1 LRTNTYIRNSA
12 LISCIVKVY
21 YLSFYGKFNDFL
33 WDSVNITIWTACELN
48 IGIFAASIATL
59 RPLFRSAFQSP
70 TQFSTGYTDNEKQQ
84 NSLDKN
90 GFVKHI
96 SNSRGTSKIGGST
109 SSKSDGFEMYG
120 SVITATDR
128 SRMDEDNESEES
140 ILPMQR
146 PVPMAIRKTTEVSV
160 DEMQMKRSIEDR
172 V

>member
-1 LRTNTYIRNSA
+1 
-12 LISCIVKVY
+12 LISCVVKVY

-33 WDSVNITIWTACELN
+33 WDSVNLTIWTACELN

-59 RPLFRSAFQSP
+59 RPLFRTVFQSS
-70 TQFSTGYTDNEKQQ
+70 QAFSTGYTDNEKHQ

-96 SNSRGTSKIGGST
+96 SNSRGTSKVGGSA

-120 SVITATDR
+120 GSVVTANDR
-128 SRMDEDNESEES
+128 SRIAEDNESEES
-140 ILPMQR
+140 ILPMQK
-146 PVPMAIRKTTEVSV
+146 PQPMAIRMTTEVSV